1 MTSSNDI
8 TGDYLKSRPATE
20 SYRSN
25 YDAIFRKKEQ
35 PPIVLTQEQQA
46 AMDEMAGIW
55 NEDYKPLNNEKE

>member
-20 SYRSN
+20 SYRNN
-25 YDAIFRKKEQ
+25 YDAIFRKAKQ

-55 NEDYKPLNNEKE
+55 NEDYIEKENGND

>member
-20 SYRSN
+20 SYRNN
-25 YDAIFRKKEQ
+25 YDAIFRKAKQ
-35 PPIVLTQEQQA
+35 PEVALTQEQHA

-55 NEDYKPLNNEKE
+55 NEEYKENDND

>member
-20 SYRSN
+20 SYRNN
-25 YDAIFRKKEQ
+25 YDAIFRKVKQ
-35 PPIVLTQEQQA
+35 PEIVLTQEQQA

-55 NEDYKPLNNEKE
+55 NEEYKENDND